1 MKFLAMSRRRPGAT
15 DAQVAAHAAPEALQA
30 FRLMRT
36 GVFEQLYFSR
46 DWRGAVLLIQ
56 AASRE
61 DAQAALA
68 TLPMVAGGV
77 ISFDLYQLD
86 PYDHYV
92 RLFADEHK
100 AAL

>member
-1 MKFLAMSRRRPGAT
+1 MKFLALSRRCPGVS
-15 DAQVAAHAAPEALQA
+15 DEQVAAHATPEALQA

-46 DWRGAVLLIQ
+46 DWRGAVLVIQ

-61 DAQAALA
+61 AAQAALA
-68 TLPMVAGGV
+68 TLPMVADGLIV
-77 ISFDLYQLD
+77 FDLYQLD
-86 PYDHYV
+86 PYDHYL
-92 RLFADEHK
+92 RLFKEEHR